1 MRWQRFHPLRERA
14 PRMRRGLLIIV
25 GVAVAVATAVV
36 ALADPLR
43 QLELDTVDARFAIR
57 GTQPPPADVIAV
69 VIDDVTFDELGVQ
82 WPFPRRMHGR
92 VIDELRRSGAKVIA
106 YDIQFTEPTT
116 IPQDNAL
123 LASVRRARGQVVLAT
138 TEVNEFGESA
148 VFGSEEDVRAA
159 GARVGNALLP
169 ADSDGVNRRVSHTID
184 GMTGFAVAT
193 AETAQGRR
201 THPADFGDRG
211 AWIDFHGP
219 PGAIPSLS
227 FSRVLRGRYEPAQF
241 RDRIVVVGMS
251 APSQQDVHPTSAS
264 GERYMSGVE
273 IHANAIST
281 IRRGLPLSEVPRW
294 LGVVVAVM
302 LALVAPLAGLRMRP
316 WRSLLIGLGA
326 GAVYLAG
333 AQLAFEAGLIL
344 PVVYPLGAVVASLFG
359 VLAVEYSSVEYA
371 REYTRELFCRFVP
384 EAVVDQVLKTAEH
397 DVRLIGQD
405 VASTVVFCDL
415 RGFTTFAEHRPAR
428 KVMDALNHYLEEMSE
443 AIRLRG
449 GTLLGYSGDG
459 ILAVFG
465 APLEQFDHADRA
477 LEAVRDMAGPRLRTF
492 NDWLRSEKLGEG
504 FRIGIGVNSGRIT
517 AGNVGSTWRVEYTA
531 IGDAVN
537 TASRLEALTKETP
550 YQVLISDTTRSLLRR
565 QPADLHYVDATAVP
579 GKQVK
584 VNLWTLDPGPDAADD
599 RYSPAM
605 AADAQPVS
613 PGAGPPTPG
622 S

>member
-25 GVAVAVATAVV
+25 GVAVAAVTAVV

-57 GTQPPPADVIAV
+57 GTEPPPEDVVQV
-69 VIDDVTFDELGVQ
+69 VIDDATFDELGVQ
-82 WPFPRRMHGR
+82 WPFPRRMHAR
-92 VIDELRRSGAKVIA
+92 VIDALRRSGAKVIA

-116 IPQDNAL
+116 PAQDNAL
-123 LASVRRARGQVVLAT
+123 ISAVMRARGKVVLAT

-148 VFGSEEDVRAA
+148 VFGNEENARAS

-169 ADSDGVNRRVSHTID
+169 ADRDGVTRRVRHSI
-184 GMTGFAVAT
+184 GRMTSFAVASVST
-193 AETAQGRR
+193 AERR
-201 THPADFGDRG
+201 PIDPAGFGGGG

-219 PGAIPSLS
+219 PGAIPAVS
-227 FSRVLRGRYEPAQF
+227 FWRVLERRYDPAQF
-241 RDRIVVVGMS
+241 RGRIVAVGMS
-251 APSQQDVHPTSAS
+251 APSQQDLHPTSAS
-264 GERYMSGVE
+264 GDRYMSGVE
-273 IHANAIST
+273 VHANAIST
-281 IRRGLPLSEVPRW
+281 ILRDLPLSEAPRW
-294 LGVVVAVM
+294 VGIVIAVL

-316 WRSLLIGLGA
+316 WRSLLVGIGA
-326 GAVYLAG
+326 GTLYLVG
-333 AQLAFEAGLIL
+333 TQLAFEAGLIL
-344 PVVYPLGAVVASLFG
+344 PVVYPLGAVVASAFG
-359 VLAVEYSSVEYA
+359 VLAVEYSSVEYS

-384 EAVVDQVLKTAEH
+384 EAVVDEVLKTAEH

-428 KVMDALNHYLEEMSE
+428 RVMDALNHYLEEMSE
-443 AIRLRG
+443 AIRERE
-449 GTLLGYSGDG
+449 GTLLSYSGDG

-477 LEAVRDMAGPRLRTF
+477 VDAVRDMAGPRLRRF
-492 NDWLRSEKLGEG
+492 NEWLRAEKLGDG

-517 AGNVGSTWRVEYTA
+517 AGNVGSSWRVEYTA

-537 TASRLEALTKETP
+537 TASRLEALTKHTP
-550 YQVLISDTTRSLLRR
+550 YQVLISDTTRSLL
-565 QPADLHYVDATAVP
+565 QHPPSDLHYVDATAVP

-584 VNLWTLDPGPDAADD
+584 VNLWTLGSDPDEGRPRSAVVDLGDAALTA
-599 RYSPAM
+599 RGV
-605 AADAQPVS
+605 QR
-613 PGAGPPTPG
+613 TPG
-622 S
+622 G

>member
-1 MRWQRFHPLRERA
+1 MTWQRLNPLRERA
-14 PRMRRGLLIIV
+14 PRMRRVLLIIV
-25 GVAVAVATAVV
+25 GIAVALGTGIL
-36 ALADPLR
+36 ALADPFR

-57 GTQPPPADVIAV
+57 GTEPPPADVTQV

-116 IPQDNAL
+116 IVQDNAL
-123 LASVRRARGQVVLAT
+123 IGAVERSRGRVVLAT

-148 VFGSEEDVRAA
+148 VFDNEENVRAV

-169 ADSDGVNRRVSHTID
+169 ADEDGVTRRVPHSLS
-184 GMTGFAVAT
+184 GMTSFAVAA
-193 AETAQGRR
+193 AETAERR
-201 THPADFGDRG
+201 PVDPARFGGDG

-219 PGAIPSLS
+219 PGAIPSVS
-227 FSRVLRGRYEPAQF
+227 FSRVLNRAYDPSRF
-241 RDRIVVVGMS
+241 RDKVVAVGMS
-251 APSQQDVHPTSAS
+251 APSQQDLHPTSAS
-264 GERYMSGVE
+264 GDEYMSGVE
-273 IHANAIST
+273 VHANAIST
-281 IRRGLPLSEVPRW
+281 ILRDLPLSEVPRW
-294 LGVVVAVM
+294 LAVAIAVM
-302 LALVAPLAGLRMRP
+302 LALVAPIAGLRMRP
-316 WRSLLIGLGA
+316 WRSLLLGLGA
-326 GAVYLAG
+326 GALYLAG
-333 AQLAFEAGLIL
+333 TQAAFEAGVIL
-344 PVVYPLGAVVASLFG
+344 PVVYPLGAVVASAFG
-359 VLAVEYSSVEYA
+359 VLAVEYSSVEYS

-384 EAVVDQVLKTAEH
+384 EAVVDEVLKTAER

-428 KVMDALNHYLEEMSE
+428 RVMDALNHYLEEMSE

-465 APLEQFDHADRA
+465 APLEQLDHADRA
-477 LEAVRDMAGPRLRTF
+477 VEAVRDMAGPRLRSF
-492 NDWLRSEKLGEG
+492 NDWLRSENLGEA
-504 FRIGIGVNSGRIT
+504 FRIGIGVNSGRVT

-550 YQVLISDTTRSLLRR
+550 YQVLISDTTRCLLQR
-565 QPADLHYVDATAVP
+565 QPPDLRYVDATSVP

-584 VNLWTLDPGPDAADD
+584 VNLWTLDSEGDD
-599 RYSPAM
+599 RVAIEIGEWPLSRSA
-605 AADAQPVS
+605 
-613 PGAGPPTPG
+613 PPTTPG
-622 S
+622 H